1 MKLNTFCPWKEH
13 LYGLEEEMGIQGEI
27 LYCLYE
33 VGHGLQGQPCW
44 GFQGR
49 SRLLDACRGA

>member
-13 LYGLEEEMGIQGEI
+13 LYGLEEEMGISGEV

-33 VGHGLQGQPCW
+33 V
-44 GFQGR
+44 
-49 SRLLDACRGA
+49 RLYC